1 MFIPVGFMPGARIR
15 FRSGPKRTRR
25 LCSTSSRVGLRVVR
39 FMVIAKCMGI
49 CGTSPWKWVNININI
64 NLDDALLLPAL
75 IWLTL
80 RLLPKEV
87 LQDCRLQAEEWM
99 QRLGKRPISQLGLVF
114 VLLVWFIAFG
124 TVFVWLA

>member
-1 MFIPVGFMPGARIR
+1 MSFGQSLMYWAKRVKRDGLTLWFATKNPATPWYAKAIAVFAVAYALSPLDLIPDFIPVLGY
-15 FRSGPKRTRR
+15 
-25 LCSTSSRVGLRVVR
+25 
-39 FMVIAKCMGI
+39 
-49 CGTSPWKWVNININI
+49 
-64 NLDDALLLPAL
+64 LDDALLLPAL
-75 IWLTL
+75 IWLTV

-114 VLLVWFIAFG
+114 VLLVWFFAFG